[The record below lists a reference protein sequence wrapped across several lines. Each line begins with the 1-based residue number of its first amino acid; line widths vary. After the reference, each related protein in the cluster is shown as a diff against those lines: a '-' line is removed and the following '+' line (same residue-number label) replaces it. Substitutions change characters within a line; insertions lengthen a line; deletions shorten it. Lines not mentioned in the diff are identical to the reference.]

1 MRPHIPVAV
10 GRFTL
15 LLLSITLLAAAAV
28 ATRYL
33 LFEQSRGDAQYI
45 HTLLDKVLP

>member
-1 MRPHIPVAV
+1 MTPHPLAFV
-10 GRFTL
+10 GRL
-15 LLLSITLLAAAAV
+15 AMLLLSVVLLALAAL

-33 LFEQSRGDAQYI
+33 LFEQRRGDAQYA